1 MVDERYLTHKKGY
14 VPAKKLQINP
24 RLLTKV
30 VVSCINST
38 VYCSSGVNKKK
49 NKNKKIVPLT

>member
-49 NKNKKIVPLT
+49 IKIKKLCH

>member
-14 VPAKKLQINP
+14 VPVKKLQINS

-30 VVSCINST
+30 IVSCINST
-38 VYCSSGVNKKK
+38 VYCSSGGKETKKK
-49 NKNKKIVPLT
+49 SEIVPLT

>member
-14 VPAKKLQINP
+14 VPAKKLQINS

-30 VVSCINST
+30 IVSCINST
-38 VYCSSGVNKKK
+38 IYCSSGGKQKKK
-49 NKNKKIVPLT
+49 IRNCATD